1 MLYKYFTTTLPYL
14 SSNSFRCIHYWYFK
28 QAEARF
34 LIEKLGRGE
43 ASVAERNTTAQFIR
57 PARELYGLRYKRRT
71 KHLPK
76 STVILHLAF
85 SNILLR
91 SSAKK
96 SRRFLCVLHKEI
108 YVMFFCLFESGKIK
122 QNQSIHTNS
131 NKKQKA
137 TLLRDSI
144 FLLAFF
150 QMPIKNRISLR
161 NEAQGNVRTC
171 FC

>member
-1 MLYKYFTTTLPYL
+1 MFYLKTGCLYPTKIKSITSFYLYITTTSP
-14 SSNSFRCIHYWYFK
+14 FC
-28 QAEARF
+28 QATRSAEYITVIQTSCGKVFA
-34 LIEKLGRGE
+34 EKLGSCG
-43 ASVAERNTTAQFIR
+43 AAGAECATSAQFIR

-108 YVMFFCLFESGKIK
+108 YVMFFWLIRK
-122 QNQSIHTNS
+122 
-131 NKKQKA
+131 
-137 TLLRDSI
+137 R
-144 FLLAFF
+144 
-150 QMPIKNRISLR
+150 
-161 NEAQGNVRTC
+161 
-171 FC
+171 